1 MNIILLD
8 FYRSITIDLSRQ
20 KQLYA
25 DPKSIQRIEFDGQL
39 KKLEDHGN
47 AKESGNDQSTFVLKI
62 LEKIKETR
70 LKFSQGSIKRLKVTR
85 LKFSQGSITRLKVT
99 NTQLNKLKSA
109 VNNKAGTI
117 LILNNKNLEHEEL
130 PRELL
135 FLTTRQT
142 TKIRNAFSNNKSTD
156 IKHSKAQISKIN
168 QSGRSFCCW
177 LSNLGKKALTN
188 VAIPLVRN
196 NLPGIVSNL
205 TSNAISKF
213 ESKISEK
220 GAVKAGKGFTLF
232 ISNEDMNDSI
242 KIIKSLK
249 YLGVSIDR
257 VTETVKQSEKTRRWI
272 SWSFVTIF
280 SLFSI
285 AISNLFSSKKY
296 KWNRS

>member
-8 FYRSITIDLSRQ
+8 FYRLITIDLSRQ

-47 AKESGNDQSTFVLKI
+47 AKESDNDQSMFVLKI
-62 LEKIKETR
+62 LEKI
-70 LKFSQGSIKRLKVTR
+70 KVTR

-168 QSGRSFCCW
+168 QSGR
-177 LSNLGKKALTN
+177 
-188 VAIPLVRN
+188 
-196 NLPGIVSNL
+196 
-205 TSNAISKF
+205 
-213 ESKISEK
+213 
-220 GAVKAGKGFTLF
+220 
-232 ISNEDMNDSI
+232 
-242 KIIKSLK
+242 
-249 YLGVSIDR
+249 
-257 VTETVKQSEKTRRWI
+257 
-272 SWSFVTIF
+272 
-280 SLFSI
+280 
-285 AISNLFSSKKY
+285 
-296 KWNRS
+296 

>member
-1 MNIILLD
+1 M
-8 FYRSITIDLSRQ
+8 
-20 KQLYA
+20 
-25 DPKSIQRIEFDGQL
+25 
-39 KKLEDHGN
+39 
-47 AKESGNDQSTFVLKI
+47 AKYQEAK
-62 LEKIKETR
+62 
-70 LKFSQGSIKRLKVTR
+70 LKVT
-85 LKFSQGSITRLKVT
+85 T
-99 NTQLNKLKSA
+99 TQLNKLKSA

-220 GAVKAGKGFTLF
+220 GAAKAGKGFTLF
-232 ISNEDMNDSI
+232 ISNEGLNDSI

-257 VTETVKQSEKTRRWI
+257 VTETVKHKVKKQDGGFLGVLLPYLAFSVLQSVI
-272 SWSFVTIF
+272 SSVVKK
-280 SLFSI
+280 
-285 AISNLFSSKKY
+285 ISGIGVK
-296 KWNRS
+296 

>member
-1 MNIILLD
+1 M
-8 FYRSITIDLSRQ
+8 
-20 KQLYA
+20 
-25 DPKSIQRIEFDGQL
+25 
-39 KKLEDHGN
+39 
-47 AKESGNDQSTFVLKI
+47 AKYQEA
-62 LEKIKETR
+62 
-70 LKFSQGSIKRLKVTR
+70 
-85 LKFSQGSITRLKVT
+85 RLKVT

-142 TKIRNAFSNNKSTD
+142 TKIRNAFSNNKSTN

-232 ISNEDMNDSI
+232 ISNEGMNDSI
-242 KIIKSLK
+242 KIIKSLR

-257 VTETVKQSEKTRRWI
+257 VTETVKHKVKKQDGGFLGVFLPYLAFSVLQSVI
-272 SWSFVTIF
+272 SSVVKN
-280 SLFSI
+280 
-285 AISNLFSSKKY
+285 ISGIGVK
-296 KWNRS
+296 